1 MALHDPA
8 PPTIRPFRE
17 PERASHGAAAA
28 SGLAL
33 EEVIGRGQ
41 RRLNFPPALEAEF
54 EADTVGS
61 RRRLLIICGMIG
73 MAGIW
78 FGTDIV
84 VKMVP
89 ETAELTILTQYLL
102 LAMAVVSQAVSWS
115 IPKTRWKSQYFEFIT
130 TLNTMVVGAVAVW
143 GTSMSQRDGIFT
155 HSAVVIG
162 VVMYAGIAARQ
173 RFRWTFASSTLT
185 FIGYCLFTKA
195 NTPLQQLIVHGNI
208 LMLALGLA
216 LTLAASYGFE
226 FRERRAWLLRQ
237 QSRVTQASLTQASE
251 QLRELSVRDPLTGL
265 HNRRHFDTALDQAF
279 VQAKAP
285 DQAVAMLMIDVDF
298 FKRYNDCHG
307 HPAGDACLKAV
318 AKVLYDIALAHD
330 GVVGR
335 LGGEE
340 FGMLLPGRS
349 TEQALTVGQQV
360 CEAVRA
366 AGIEHRGSPVASR
379 VTVSV
384 GAAAVGAGQGASPH
398 GLVQATDRALYRAKD
413 EGRDRVLACAEG
425 VPLQVEAPVVQPPSR
440 QVDVPS
446 SVQGAEEIK
455 ALNRVLARGLRWLF
469 FPKSLE
475 AIYQRQ
481 NLEERKRHLIMASV
495 LGVLT
500 LNAYTFASQAMYP
513 DVASEVIEAVFVLGL
528 VIIVA
533 VGGSAFIT
541 MKAWVRES
549 LYALGTSVVSVILV
563 KALAQSQAFTVFG
576 YAVALFLVPMFA
588 CVVARQ
594 PFWFALV
601 PTLVTIGSLALFKP
615 GTELERLVMEDTA
628 TIVINATIY
637 TLIAAYTLEH
647 GARKEWLL
655 NRISLRQHEELE
667 ATTRHLHE
675 LSVSDPLTG
684 LSNRRQFEVDFGR
697 IWAERAATHQS
708 VGLLIVDVDF
718 FKNYNDRH
726 GHPAG
731 DRCLQQIARIL
742 SELATR
748 ERGSAARLGGEEF
761 AILLPGRTLAQTLRV
776 GQQACEDLR
785 HARIEHGFSAS
796 VPWVTLSAGAA
807 SLEAGASDGLHGL
820 LKSADCA
827 LYQAKSAGR
836 NRVGP
841 VDSARQA
848 QALAPA
854 G

>member
-1 MALHDPA
+1 MHDPA
-8 PPTIRPFRE
+8 PQTTTCQLGTPRDPG
-17 PERASHGAAAA
+17 HGTADV
-28 SGLAL
+28 SGSTL
-33 EEVIGRGQ
+33 EELIKRGQ

-54 EADTVGS
+54 EADTVAS
-61 RRRLLIICGMIG
+61 RRRLLLICGMIG

-102 LAMAVVSQAVSWS
+102 LGLAVVSQAVSWS
-115 IPKTRWKSQYFEFIT
+115 IPQTRWKSQYFEFIT
-130 TLNTMVVGAVAVW
+130 TLNTMVVGAVSVW

-185 FIGYCLFTKA
+185 FIGYCFFTKA
-195 NTPLQQLIVHGNI
+195 NTPLQQLIVHSNI

-216 LTLAASYGFE
+216 LTLAASHGFE
-226 FRERRAWLLRQ
+226 FRERRAWLLRK
-237 QSRVTQASLTQASE
+237 QSRVMQASLTQASE

-265 HNRRHFDTALDQAF
+265 YNRRHFDTALDQAF
-279 VQAKAP
+279 AQAKASGH
-285 DQAVAMLMIDVDF
+285 AVAMLMIDVDF

-318 AKVLYDIALAHD
+318 ARVLSGMAMAHD

-349 TEQALTVGQQV
+349 ADQAMAVGRQV
-360 CEAVRA
+360 CEGVRA
-366 AGIEHRGSPVASR
+366 AGIEHRGSQIASR

-384 GAAAVGAGQGASPH
+384 GAASARPDQGASSH
-398 GLVQATDRALYRAKD
+398 GLVQATDRALYRAKED
-413 EGRDRVLACAEG
+413 GRDRAMMGSESESPQA
-425 VPLQVEAPVVQPPSR
+425 EAPAAPPLAS
-440 QVDVPS
+440 QAGVS
-446 SVQGAEEIK
+446 SSGQGGEEIQ
-455 ALNRVLARGLRWLF
+455 ALNRVLARGFRWLF

-495 LGVLT
+495 LGVFT
-500 LNAYTFASQAMYP
+500 LNAYSFASQAMYP
-513 DVASEVIEAVFVLGL
+513 DVASEVLKAVFVLGL

-533 VGGSAFIT
+533 VGASAFVP

-549 LYALGTSVVSVILV
+549 LYALGTTVVSVILV
-563 KALAQSQAFTVFG
+563 NALAQSQAFTVFG

-601 PTLVTIGSLALFKP
+601 PTLVTIGSLGLFKP
-615 GTELERLVMEDTA
+615 GTELERLVMQDTA
-628 TIVINATIY
+628 TIVINAAIY

-655 NRISLRQHEELE
+655 NRISLRQHEQLE
-667 ATTRHLHE
+667 ATTRHLHQ

-684 LSNRRQFEVDFGR
+684 LSNRRQFEVDFDR
-697 IWAERAATHQS
+697 IWAEGAASHQP

-731 DRCLQQIARIL
+731 DRCLQQIAGIL
-742 SELATR
+742 AGLASR
-748 ERGSAARLGGEEF
+748 EQGWAARLGGEEF
-761 AILLPGRTLAQTLRV
+761 AILLPGRTLAQTMRV

-785 HARIEHGFSAS
+785 QARLEHGFAASA
-796 VPWVTLSAGAA
+796 PWVTLSAGAA
-807 SLEAGASDGLHGL
+807 SLVAGASGGLHGL
-820 LKSADCA
+820 LKAADHA
-827 LYQAKSAGR
+827 LYQAKSSGR
-836 NRVGP
+836 NCVGP
-841 VDSARQA
+841 LDSALQA
-848 QALAPA
+848 QELAPA